1 MPREFTRKDRVSDA
15 MQRELAK
22 LIREEVRDPRLA
34 LANITAVE
42 VNRDLANAK
51 VYVNFVGTDSEQE
64 NIDATEVLNGASG
77 FLRSRIAKR
86 MQMRTTPRLRFIYD
100 HSGKRGQDLSVL
112 IEHAVHTD
120 KMRHENSDTS
130 SLDDVS
136 SNDLPPSSS
145 SDKSLPDSSGEN

>member
-51 VYVNFVGTDSEQE
+51 VYVNFVGTASEQE
-64 NIDATEVLNGASG
+64 NIDATEVLNGAAG
-77 FLRSRIAKR
+77 FLRSRIAKQ

-100 HSGKRGQDLSVL
+100 HSSKRGQDLSAL

-120 KMRHENSDTS
+120 KIRHENSDSS
-130 SLDDVS
+130 SLDDS
-136 SNDLPPSSS
+136 SPGSP
-145 SDKSLPDSSGEN
+145 SDKSEED

>member
-86 MQMRTTPRLRFIYD
+86 MQMRTTPRLHFIYD
-100 HSGKRGQDLSVL
+100 HSGKRGQDLSAL
-112 IEHAVHTD
+112 IERAVQTD
-120 KMRHENSDTS
+120 KMRHDSSDSS
-130 SLDDVS
+130 SLDDVIS
-136 SNDLPPSSS
+136 SDLSPNSS
-145 SDKSLPDSSGEN
+145 SDKSLPDSSGED

>member
-86 MQMRTTPRLRFIYD
+86 MQMRTTPRLHFIYD
-100 HSGKRGQDLSVL
+100 HSGKRGQDLSAL
-112 IEHAVHTD
+112 IERAVQTD
-120 KMRHENSDTS
+120 KMRYDNSDSS
-130 SLDDVS
+130 SLGDVT
-136 SNDLPPSSS
+136 SNDQSPSSS
-145 SDKSLPDSSGEN
+145 SDRSLPDSSGEK